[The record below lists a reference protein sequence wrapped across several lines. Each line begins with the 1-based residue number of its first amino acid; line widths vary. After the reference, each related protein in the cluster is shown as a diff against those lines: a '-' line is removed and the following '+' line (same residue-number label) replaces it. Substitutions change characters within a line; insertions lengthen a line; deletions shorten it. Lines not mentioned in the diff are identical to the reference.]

1 MAYGSEEKE
10 RIVFEFEGFRADPL
24 RRVLTH
30 RDEPVAI
37 TPKALSIL
45 LVLLDRAGEVVEKK
59 ELIEKVWPGTF
70 VSDANLTQNVFSLRK
85 ILGERSAGS
94 RLIVTVPGQGYSFAG
109 EVHRRE
115 RFSTAEIPIPVEALP
130 PPAAPPAA
138 DDRGS
143 LAALPTSQPA
153 PPAAPRRRRRS
164 SLAGLALLALAAAAG
179 MALFGLLRT
188 DRRPAAEEG
197 GSPAAVRQAIA
208 VLDFKNLSPRAE
220 KRWLD
225 TAFAEM
231 LTTELAAG
239 GSLRV
244 IRGETV
250 AQAWRSLALRD
261 SGSLGAEDLRRLHE
275 ALGTD
280 LVVVGAYLPMGGRI
294 RLDLRVLQAP
304 GGETVA
310 SVAEVGSEPELFE
323 LVSRTGSALRS
334 RLGIAELSAQQVRQT
349 QALSPANPEAQRL
362 YAEGLARLRAFDPPG
377 ALDYL
382 QRAAAADPGSPVIH
396 SALSQSW
403 GVLGYDER
411 ALTEARKALDLA
423 GPLSREERLAIE
435 GRLHKAAK
443 SWEKASQTYRSL
455 TTFFPDDIEY
465 GLQLAECLL
474 AGGRGAEAAA
484 ALAALRKLP
493 PPAGVDPRIDL
504 LEARNASRLSDFA
517 TVKKA
522 AETAAAKGRRSG
534 QSLIVAQALVYQGDA
549 LLKLGRTREAIEL
562 FREAAALCEKAG
574 YLWGVGQALANV
586 AAGLQI
592 LGDLDGAQAANEES
606 LAIARRLGSAIGIVW
621 QLYNLG
627 ELHRERGEQSE
638 ALALLD
644 QSRQWSVRLGDRL
657 RQAQALNGM
666 GRVLHVQ
673 GDLAGARRRFERA
686 LFLSQSVGSP
696 VDEAVSIDSLAGLLA
711 ARGELAEARRRHGK
725 AFAALFK
732 AGDSSQAASALA
744 AWADAAARLGDLH
757 AAWSRSAQALAAK
770 RRAGDRIGAG
780 RILGLRSRVAYEMG
794 NLAASRAL
802 AEDQLRIARETGAR
816 SLAARALL
824 NLGRANFSAGDLAAA
839 RRALDEALEV
849 SSTLGEE
856 LQAMEIR
863 VALAE
868 LALARD
874 RPAEAAALASE
885 AAAWYQTRNMPD
897 GEAEA
902 LSLLAEALLRTGR
915 AGEARQAAAGA
926 GARLARSEDR
936 RLRVAAGV
944 RLARLQALEDPQEA
958 LRLLR
963 QSVGEGEKYGLVAAG
978 LEARLILAELER
990 VLRDPGAEARLAAVR
1005 EEAEA
1010 RGFKRLAALAP
1021 TVLPP
1026 PRPLS

>member
-1 MAYGSEEKE
+1 
-10 RIVFEFEGFRADPL
+10 V
-24 RRVLTH
+24 
-30 RDEPVAI
+30 
-37 TPKALSIL
+37 
-45 LVLLDRAGEVVEKK
+45 
-59 ELIEKVWPGTF
+59 
-70 VSDANLTQNVFSLRK
+70 
-85 ILGERSAGS
+85 
-94 RLIVTVPGQGYSFAG
+94 
-109 EVHRRE
+109 
-115 RFSTAEIPIPVEALP
+115 
-130 PPAAPPAA
+130 
-138 DDRGS
+138 
-143 LAALPTSQPA
+143 
-153 PPAAPRRRRRS
+153 
-164 SLAGLALLALAAAAG
+164 LAAAGA
-179 MALFGLLRT
+179 ALFGLLRT
-188 DRRPAAEEG
+188 DRRPAAEES
-197 GSPAAVRQAIA
+197 SPAAVRQAIA
-208 VLDFKNLSPRAE
+208 VLDFKNLSPSVD

-261 SGSLGAEDLRRLHE
+261 AASLGPDDLARLHE

-280 LVVVGAYLPMGGRI
+280 LVVVGSYLPMGGRI

-310 SVAEVGSEPELFE
+310 SVAEVGSEPGLFE
-323 LVSRTGSALRS
+323 LVSRTGNALRS

-349 QALSPANPEAQRL
+349 QALSPASPEGRRL

-377 ALDYL
+377 ALDL
-382 QRAAAADPGSPVIH
+382 LRRAAAADPGSPVIH
-396 SALSQSW
+396 SALAQSW

-411 ALTEARKALDLA
+411 ALAEARRAQDLA

-455 TTFFPDDIEY
+455 STFFPDDIEY

-517 TVKKA
+517 TVRKA
-522 AETAAAKGRRSG
+522 AETAEAKGRKSG
-534 QSLIVAQALVYQGDA
+534 QSLIVAQALVYQGEA
-549 LLKLGRTREAIEL
+549 LMKLGRTREAIEL

-574 YLWGVGQALANV
+574 YLWGVGQAQANI
-586 AAGLQI
+586 AFGLQT

-621 QLYNLG
+621 QLYSLG
-627 ELHRERGEQSE
+627 ELHRERGEQAE
-638 ALALLD
+638 AFSLLD
-644 QSRQWSVRLGDRL
+644 QSRQWSLRLGDRL

-666 GRVLHVQ
+666 GLVLHAQ
-673 GDLAGARRRFERA
+673 GDLDGARQRFERA
-686 LFLSQSVGSP
+686 LSLSRSVGSP
-696 VDEAVSIDSLAGLLA
+696 IDEAVSIDRLGGLLA

-725 AFAALFK
+725 AFAALQK

-744 AWADAAARLGDLH
+744 AWADAAARLGDLRS
-757 AAWSRSAQALAAK
+757 AWSRSAQALAAK
-770 RRAGDRIGAG
+770 RRAGDRVGAG
-780 RILGLRSRVAYEMG
+780 RILGLRSRFAYEMG

-802 AEDQLRIARETGAR
+802 AGDQLRIARETGAR

-824 NLGRANFSAGDLAAA
+824 NLGRADFAAGDLSAA
-839 RRALDEALEV
+839 RRSLNEALEV
-849 SSTLGEE
+849 SSALGEDV
-856 LQAMEIR
+856 QAMEIR
-863 VALAE
+863 VELAK

-874 RPAEAAALASE
+874 RPAEAAPLARE
-885 AAAWYQTRNMPD
+885 AVAWCRARGMSD

-902 LSLLAEALLRTGR
+902 LSLLAEALVRTGL
-915 AGEARQAAAGA
+915 AGEAREAAADA
-926 GARLARSEDR
+926 GSRLAGSEDR
-936 RLRVAAGV
+936 PLRVVVGV
-944 RLARLQALEDPQEA
+944 RLARLQALGDPQEA

-963 QSVGEGEKYGLVAAG
+963 QAAGEAQKYGLVAAG
-978 LEARLILAELER
+978 LEARLMLAEMER
-990 VLRDPGAEARLAAVR
+990 VLRDPAAEARLAAVR
-1005 EEAEA
+1005 EEAAA
-1010 RGFKRLAALAP
+1010 RGFQRLAALAP
-1021 TVLPP
+1021 TVLPH